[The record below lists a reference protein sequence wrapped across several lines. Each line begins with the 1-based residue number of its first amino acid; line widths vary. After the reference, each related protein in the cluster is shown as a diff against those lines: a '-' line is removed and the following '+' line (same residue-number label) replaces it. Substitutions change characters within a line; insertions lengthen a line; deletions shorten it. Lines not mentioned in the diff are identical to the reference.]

1 MNDQLYMGM
10 ALSLAQTAARLGET
24 PVGCVIVDEATGE
37 VLSGAANG
45 PIGMTDPT
53 AHAEVKRIGL
63 LNDTLRQK
71 LAASGRFEIVDMP
84 PDVTREIASAPR
96 IDSCNGC
103 RRELTRRSGAS
114 WAAWG
119 TVQKVS
125 NLILNI
131 NVFMENSDSGKMEF
145 IRSVDIRG
153 NTDESWQRGLDY
165 LLRNYLLH
173 EP

>member
-1 MNDQLYMGM
+1 M
-10 ALSLAQTAARLGET
+10 AAVAGIILAILAGGSANAAPHGKHVPRVVFFGFELINTSPE
-24 PVGCVIVDEATGE
+24 
-37 VLSGAANG
+37 
-45 PIGMTDPT
+45 PT

-84 PDVTREIASAPR
+84 PDVTGEIASAYR